1 MKKLKF
7 QTIIKKLHGLKLP
20 KVDLVVGLETG
31 GIVPAALVGYHLGKP
46 VVFMSI
52 NYRDEKNAPQ
62 HAHPVLLKPFPRPK
76 GVKHILVVDDVSVTG
91 QTLELAKNKLGPK
104 GVKTLVLRGTA
115 DHVLFPE
122 IKECVQWPWKP

>member
-1 MKKLKF
+1 MQKIKF

-31 GIVPAALVGYHLGKP
+31 GIVPAALVGYYLRKP
-46 VVFMSI
+46 VAFMSI

-62 HAHPVLLKPFPRPK
+62 HERPVLLRPFPRLK
-76 GVKHILVVDDVSVTG
+76 GVKRVLVVDDVSVTG
-91 QTLELAKNKLGPK
+91 QTLELAKKKLRPFE
-104 GVKTLVLRGTA
+104 VKSFVLRGSA
-115 DHVLFPE
+115 DHVLFPG